1 MSSITPAG
9 GYQLVYLATAAAARP
24 GAAAVTATG
33 DDDANADTHTD
44 DRPYGC
50 PRSDSLF
57 QFLDFEFQAF
67 HDSLQHLCCTLSFS
81 FLFDS
86 PTNLR
91 FEPKSS
97 GSPRFLSNSEFVAFS
112 TTKPN
117 N

>member
-1 MSSITPAG
+1 M
-9 GYQLVYLATAAAARP
+9 
-24 GAAAVTATG
+24 AAAVARSAATFTATAYA
-33 DDDANADTHTD
+33 DDGANTDTHTGN
-44 DRPYGC
+44 RPYGC

-57 QFLDFEFQAF
+57 QFLDFKLQAF

-86 PTNLR
+86 PTNFR

-97 GSPRFLSNSEFVAFS
+97 RSPRFLSNSEFVAFS
-112 TTKPN
+112 TAKPN

>member
-1 MSSITPAG
+1 M
-9 GYQLVYLATAAAARP
+9 AAAAAESP
-24 GAAAVTATG
+24 APFPAPAYADDGANTDTDTG
-33 DDDANADTHTD
+33 N
-44 DRPYGC
+44 RPYGC

-57 QFLDFEFQAF
+57 QFLDFKLQAF

-112 TTKPN
+112 TT
-117 N
+117 

>member
-1 MSSITPAG
+1 M
-9 GYQLVYLATAAAARP
+9 
-24 GAAAVTATG
+24 AAAVARSAAAFSTTVDA
-33 DDDANADTHTD
+33 DDSANADTDTAN
-44 DRPYGC
+44 RPYGC

-86 PTNLR
+86 PT

>member
-1 MSSITPAG
+1 M
-9 GYQLVYLATAAAARP
+9 
-24 GAAAVTATG
+24 AAAVARSAATFTAAYADDGANTDTDTG
-33 DDDANADTHTD
+33 N
-44 DRPYGC
+44 RPYGC

-57 QFLDFEFQAF
+57 QLLDFKFQAF

-86 PTNLR
+86 PTNFR

-97 GSPRFLSNSEFVAFS
+97 RSPRFLSNSEFVAFS
-112 TTKPN
+112 TAKPN

>member
-1 MSSITPAG
+1 M
-9 GYQLVYLATAAAARP
+9 
-24 GAAAVTATG
+24 AAAVARSAATFTATAYA
-33 DDDANADTHTD
+33 DDGANTDTDTG

-57 QFLDFEFQAF
+57 QFLDFKLQAF

-86 PTNLR
+86 PT